1 MRKCNNRKAR
11 LFALALATVP
21 AAAGFSATSYTWITP
36 LFGVGTGNDDWSTPG
51 NWTPTG
57 VPGTGDSAF
66 VPGDG
71 LFGGSVL
78 YDYAGPSVTLSVVN
92 ISASPSSRTTPVSL
106 LNISAN
112 NLSANNEYV
121 GDSGSSSDGQGEIE
135 QSGGTNSISGLPGS
149 TLYLAYNQ
157 SDSGAYNLG
166 GSATLTA
173 TNLVVGYNGTA
184 TFTQTGGTGNYG
196 QLVVNQSYGAGTYNL
211 SGNGVIN
218 ATGETI
224 GENGSGTGGA
234 TFLQLGGVNS
244 AGGIAVGIQGTG
256 TYTQIGG
263 ATVAT
268 SGLSV
273 GDNQGAGSGTFNL
286 EAGTLTSGAVNVGVV
301 GLGTFNLSGGTHF
314 ATSLTLGAAGVEA
327 GVPGDGQYN
336 LSGSGTLNVTGFE
349 AIAIDGSGD
358 FTQTGGT
365 NADGGNLLIPETSE
379 SGSGNY
385 SISGGSAS
393 ANGTQIG
400 TAINGS
406 NARGTLA
413 VTGNGTFTDPSGI
426 LLQTRGTLSLGG
438 GTISTASVQMSGGT
452 FAWTSGTLNITGA
465 AGLTIDT
472 GDLLGAAASITPG
485 KILDVTTTLT
495 NNGTFSNTSQVSA
508 GNVVNVGT
516 FTSEATLAVAGSFTN
531 SGTAIL
537 GGTQNWAHGA
547 TFFNTAGAAAF
558 QTDAGSASSST
569 LAVNLSGGNVTL
581 ASPQH
586 WAGLTIT
593 GGILDISNEH
603 LFLSY
608 GSSDPISTIYSY
620 LKAGYAGGTWA
631 GSTGITSFTAAAS
644 GGRYGVGFADGRDG
658 VVAGLSSGQIEL
670 KYTLLGDANLDGTVN
685 GTDFSILAANF
696 GLGVTNWDQGDFLYG
711 SSVNGSDFS
720 ALAGNFGQG
729 DSGADASISAGDIA
743 ALDAF
748 AAANGLA
755 VPVIASVPEPGAM
768 GLVVAAGFVVLR
780 KRRIRQRKQSDYPFA
795 RYSGRGQG

>member
-1 MRKCNNRKAR
+1 MRKCNKRKAN

-21 AAAGFSATSYTWITP
+21 AAAGFAATSYTWITP

-51 NWTPTG
+51 NWSPTG

-92 ISASPSSRTTPVSL
+92 ISANPSGRTTPVSL

-121 GDSGSSSDGQGEIE
+121 GDSGSSTDGQGEIN
-135 QSGGTNSISGLPGS
+135 QSGGTNSISGLFNS

-157 SDSGAYNLG
+157 SDSGAYNLS
-166 GSATLTA
+166 GSAILTA

-196 QLVVNQSYGAGTYNL
+196 QLVVNQSYGTGTYNL

-224 GENGSGTGGA
+224 GENGSGSGGA

-244 AGGIAVGIQGTG
+244 GGGIAVGIQGTG

-263 ATVAT
+263 ATVAPN
-268 SGLSV
+268 GLSV
-273 GDNQGAGSGTFNL
+273 GDNQAAGSGTFNL
-286 EAGTLTSGAVNVGVV
+286 EAGTLNSGAVNVGAV
-301 GLGTFNLSGGTHF
+301 GLGIFNHSGGTYI
-314 ATSLTLGAAGVEA
+314 ATSLTLGAAGYEEEVSGE
-327 GVPGDGQYN
+327 GQYY
-336 LSGSGTLNVTGFE
+336 LSGSGTLIVTGFE
-349 AIAIDGSGD
+349 AIAGDGSGE

-365 NADGGNLLIPETSE
+365 NTDDGNMVIPEPSYT
-379 SGSGNY
+379 GSANY
-385 SISGGSAS
+385 SLSGGSAS

-400 TAINGS
+400 TEINS
-406 NARGTLA
+406 STARGTLA
-413 VTGNGTFTDPSGI
+413 VTGNGTFTDPLGI
-426 LLQTRGTLSLGG
+426 NLQTRGTLSLGG
-438 GTISTASVQMSGGT
+438 GTINTASVQMSGGT

-472 GDLLGAAASITPG
+472 GDLLGAVASITPG
-485 KILDVTTTLT
+485 EILDVTTTLT
-495 NNGTFSNTSQVSA
+495 NNGTFTNTSHVSA

-516 FTSEATLAVAGSFTN
+516 FTSEATLAVAGSFMN

-569 LAVNLSGGNVTL
+569 LAVNLSSGNVTL

-620 LKAGYAGGTWA
+620 LKAGCAGGTWA
-631 GSTGITSFTAAAS
+631 GATGITSFTAAAS
-644 GGRYGVGFADGRDG
+644 GGRYGVGFADGKDG
-658 VVAGLSSGQIEL
+658 VVAGLSSGQIEV

-696 GLGVTNWDQGDFLYG
+696 GLGETNWDQGNFLYG

-729 DSGADASISAGDIA
+729 DSGADAAVSQSDIV

-748 AAANGLA
+748 AVANDLPLPTIG
-755 VPVIASVPEPGAM
+755 SVPEPAAA
-768 GLVVAAGFVVLR
+768 GLVVLSTMVCLASRR
-780 KRRIRQRKQSDYPFA
+780 KTLA
-795 RYSGRGQG
+795 RPKAVSPSGIVSNH